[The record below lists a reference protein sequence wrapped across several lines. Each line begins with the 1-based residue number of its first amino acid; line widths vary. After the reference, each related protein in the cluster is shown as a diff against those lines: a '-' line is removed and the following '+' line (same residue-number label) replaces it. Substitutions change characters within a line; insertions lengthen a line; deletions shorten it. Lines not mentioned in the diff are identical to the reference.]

1 MKTLDY
7 LHLDENKVVNT
18 VNALGLLLADFQ
30 VFYAN
35 LRGLH
40 WNVQGKGFFSLHE
53 KYEELYNDVA
63 TKVDEIAERILQLG
77 GRPENRYSE
86 YLKVAHLQEDGFEPT
101 GRHGMQKVLDT
112 LSLLI
117 KAEREVLAVANEAG
131 DDVTVALMG
140 DYLRSQEKTVWM
152 LVSFLNQ
159 CPSCHK

>member
-1 MKTLDY
+1 M
-7 LHLDENKVVNT
+7 
-18 VNALGLLLADFQ
+18 
-30 VFYAN
+30 
-35 LRGLH
+35 
-40 WNVQGKGFFSLHE
+40 
-53 KYEELYNDVA
+53 
-63 TKVDEIAERILQLG
+63 DEIAERILQLG

-86 YLKVAHLQEDGFEPT
+86 YLKVARLQEDGFEPT